1 MKEKFLHFIWRFQLF
16 QSTPLFTTDG
26 SSVLVESKGLWNKID
41 AGPDFS
47 LAKIRIGNEVWVGN
61 VEIHVKSS
69 DWNLHNHSADKN
81 YENIIL
87 HVVYE
92 HDKSIGFLESR
103 NIKTLELKNYI
114 PQEVLSNYES
124 LLESEQNFIPCEKSL
139 HLIRQDSVK
148 FWLERLVIER
158 LERKTEEI
166 EREFI
171 QSGKNW
177 EELLFKKM
185 AYAFGLKIN
194 AEAFLIWASSFDFK
208 ILNKVQTNPE
218 YVYALFFGQAGF
230 LNLKSEEFY
239 IQNLQKNY
247 LFLQSK
253 FELKQLNAH
262 IFKFFRLRPPS
273 FPTVRM
279 MQLATIYAHYQNV
292 FAFLMGTKDVKKIRK
307 VFSELEYPVFW
318 ENHFTFEKE
327 SSVHS
332 KKEISNEL
340 IDRII
345 INVIIPL
352 KFVYAK
358 HRGAEISEELLEW
371 LRELPPEKNTIIQ
384 EFKKLGL
391 KAENAFE
398 TQAYLE
404 LKNHFCNEKKCL
416 NCALGLQ
423 ILKNV

>member
-26 SSVLVESKGLWNKID
+26 SPVSVESKGLWNKVD

-47 LAKIRIGNEVWVGN
+47 MARIRIGNEIWVGN
-61 VEIHVKSS
+61 LEIHVKSS
-69 DWNLHNHSADKN
+69 DWNLHNHSVDKN

-92 HDKSIGFLESR
+92 HDKNIGFLESR

-114 PQEVLSNYES
+114 AQEVLSNYES

-139 HLIRQDSVK
+139 HLIQQDSVK
-148 FWLERLVIER
+148 FWLERMVIER

-230 LNLKSEEFY
+230 LNLKTEGSY

-247 LFLQSK
+247 LFLKSK
-253 FELKQLNAH
+253 FGLNPLDKH

-279 MQLATIYAHYQNV
+279 MQLATIYVHYQNV

-307 VFSELEYPVFW
+307 VFNELEYPDFW
-318 ENHFTFEKE
+318 ENHFRIEKE
-327 SSVHS
+327 SSVRS

-352 KFVYAK
+352 KFIYAK
-358 HRGAEISEELLEW
+358 HRGVEISEELLEW
-371 LRELPPEKNTIIQ
+371 LRILPPEKNTIIH

>member
-26 SSVLVESKGLWNKID
+26 SPVSVESKGLWNKID

-47 LAKIRIGNEVWVGN
+47 MARIRIGNEIWVGN
-61 VEIHVKSS
+61 LEIHVKSS
-69 DWNLHNHSADKN
+69 DWNLHNHSVDKN

-92 HDKSIGFLESR
+92 HDKNIGFLESR

-114 PQEVLSNYES
+114 AQEVLSNYES

-139 HLIRQDSVK
+139 HLIQQDSVK
-148 FWLERLVIER
+148 FWLERMVIER

-208 ILNKVQTNPE
+208 ILTKIQSNPD

-230 LNLKSEEFY
+230 LNLKTEGSY

-247 LFLQSK
+247 LFLKSK
-253 FELKQLNAH
+253 FGLNPLDKH

-279 MQLATIYAHYQNV
+279 MQLATIYVHYQNV

-307 VFSELEYPVFW
+307 VFNELEYPDFW
-318 ENHFTFEKE
+318 ENHFRIEKE
-327 SSVHS
+327 SSVRS

-352 KFVYAK
+352 KFIYAK
-358 HRGAEISEELLEW
+358 HRGVEISEELLEW
-371 LRELPPEKNTIIQ
+371 LRILPPEKNTIIH

>member
-1 MKEKFLHFIWRFQLF
+1 M
-16 QSTPLFTTDG
+16 
-26 SSVLVESKGLWNKID
+26 ESKGLWNKID

-47 LAKIRIGNEVWVGN
+47 MARIRIGNEIWVGN
-61 VEIHVKSS
+61 LEIHVKSS
-69 DWNLHNHSADKN
+69 DWNLHNHSVDKN

-92 HDKSIGFLESR
+92 HDKNIGFLESR

-114 PQEVLSNYES
+114 AQEVLSNYES

-139 HLIRQDSVK
+139 HLIQQDSVK
-148 FWLERLVIER
+148 FWLERMVIER

-208 ILNKVQTNPE
+208 ILTKIQSNPD

-230 LNLKSEEFY
+230 LNLKTEGSY

-247 LFLQSK
+247 LFLKSK
-253 FELKQLNAH
+253 FGLNPLDKH

-279 MQLATIYAHYQNV
+279 MQLATIYVHYQNV

-307 VFSELEYPVFW
+307 VFNELEYPDFW
-318 ENHFTFEKE
+318 ENHFRIEKE
-327 SSVHS
+327 SSVRS

-352 KFVYAK
+352 KFIYAK

>member
-26 SSVLVESKGLWNKID
+26 SPVSVESKGLWNKVD

-47 LAKIRIGNEVWVGN
+47 MARIRIGNEIWVGN
-61 VEIHVKSS
+61 LEIHVKSS
-69 DWNLHNHSADKN
+69 DWNLHNHSVDKN

-92 HDKSIGFLESR
+92 HDKNIGFLESR

-114 PQEVLSNYES
+114 AQEVLSNYES

-139 HLIRQDSVK
+139 HLIQQDSVK
-148 FWLERLVIER
+148 FWLERMVIER

-208 ILNKVQTNPE
+208 ILTKIQSNPD

-230 LNLKSEEFY
+230 LNLKTEGSY

-247 LFLQSK
+247 LFLKSK
-253 FELKQLNAH
+253 FGLNPLDKH

-279 MQLATIYAHYQNV
+279 MQLATIYVHYQNV

-307 VFSELEYPVFW
+307 VFNELEYPDFW
-318 ENHFTFEKE
+318 ENHFRIEKE
-327 SSVHS
+327 SSVRS

-352 KFVYAK
+352 KFIYAK

>member
-26 SSVLVESKGLWNKID
+26 SPVSVESKGLWNKID

-47 LAKIRIGNEVWVGN
+47 MARIRIGNEIWVGN
-61 VEIHVKSS
+61 LEIHVKSS
-69 DWNLHNHSADKN
+69 DWNLHNHSVDKN

-92 HDKSIGFLESR
+92 HDKNIGFLESR

-114 PQEVLSNYES
+114 AQEVLSNYES

-139 HLIRQDSVK
+139 HLIQQDSVK
-148 FWLERLVIER
+148 FWLERMVIER

-208 ILNKVQTNPE
+208 ILTKIQSNPD

-230 LNLKSEEFY
+230 LNLKTEGSY

-247 LFLQSK
+247 LFLKSK
-253 FELKQLNAH
+253 FGLNPLDKH

-279 MQLATIYAHYQNV
+279 MQLATIYVHYQNV

-307 VFSELEYPVFW
+307 VFNELEYPDFW
-318 ENHFTFEKE
+318 ENHFRIEKE
-327 SSVHS
+327 SSVRS

-352 KFVYAK
+352 KFIYAK

-371 LRELPPEKNTIIQ
+371 LRILPPEKNTIIH

>member
-26 SSVLVESKGLWNKID
+26 SPVSVESKGLWNKVD

-47 LAKIRIGNEVWVGN
+47 MARIRIGNEIWVGN
-61 VEIHVKSS
+61 LEIHVKSS
-69 DWNLHNHSADKN
+69 DWNLHNHSVDKN

-92 HDKSIGFLESR
+92 HDKNIGFLESR

-114 PQEVLSNYES
+114 AQEVLSNYES

-139 HLIRQDSVK
+139 HLIQQDSVK
-148 FWLERLVIER
+148 FWLERMVIER

-208 ILNKVQTNPE
+208 ILTKIQSNPD

-230 LNLKSEEFY
+230 LNLKTEGSY

-247 LFLQSK
+247 LFLKSK
-253 FELKQLNAH
+253 FGLNPLDKH

-279 MQLATIYAHYQNV
+279 MQLATIYVHYQNV

-307 VFSELEYPVFW
+307 VFNELEYPDFW
-318 ENHFTFEKE
+318 ENHFRIEKE
-327 SSVHS
+327 SSVRS

-352 KFVYAK
+352 KFIYAK
-358 HRGAEISEELLEW
+358 HRGVEISEELLEW
-371 LRELPPEKNTIIQ
+371 LRILPPEKNTIIH

>member
-26 SSVLVESKGLWNKID
+26 SPVSVESKGLWNKID

-47 LAKIRIGNEVWVGN
+47 MARIRIGNEIWVGN
-61 VEIHVKSS
+61 LEIHVKSS
-69 DWNLHNHSADKN
+69 DWNLHNHSVDKN

-92 HDKSIGFLESR
+92 HDKNIGFLESR

-114 PQEVLSNYES
+114 AQEVLSNYES

-139 HLIRQDSVK
+139 HLIQQDSVK
-148 FWLERLVIER
+148 FWLERMVIER

-208 ILNKVQTNPE
+208 ILTKIQSNPD

-230 LNLKSEEFY
+230 LNLKTEGSY

-247 LFLQSK
+247 LFLKSK
-253 FELKQLNAH
+253 FGLNPLDKH

-279 MQLATIYAHYQNV
+279 MQLATIYVHYQNV
-292 FAFLMGTKDVKKIRK
+292 FAFLMGTKDVNKIRK